1 MNRIGKFRL
10 CVAIA
15 VLVVGG
21 SSICNLLAEY
31 ERPAPFPIPIS
42 RNANAS
48 PMARIVS
55 AEQAAAIAPFRSDL
69 KAQHALA
76 LTNQSLAS
84 QGSLQS
90 NNNENAQSATRD
102 AIKLGPHGADMWLAL
117 ALLQAQ
123 RNIGDPQIAESLKMS
138 YFTGPNQKDLVPSRL
153 DIATV
158 TNVLSDSDLKELA
171 TGDVRA
177 ILLRYP
183 DQRQFL
189 IGDYFR
195 GSAVGKTFLE
205 ETVKSV
211 DPQFLDALRKM
222 N

>member
-1 MNRIGKFRL
+1 MNSVGKFRA
-10 CVAIA
+10 CVAISA
-15 VLVVGG
+15 LVIGG
-21 SSICNLLAEY
+21 SAICNIVAEY

-48 PMARIVS
+48 PMTTILS
-55 AEQAAAIAPFRSDL
+55 AERAAAIAPFRSDL
-69 KAQHALA
+69 RAQYALA

-84 QGSLQS
+84 QGSLQA
-90 NNNENAQSATRD
+90 NNNENAQSAVRS
-102 AIKLGPHGADMWLAL
+102 AIRLGPHNAAMWLAL

-123 RNIGDPQIAESLKMS
+123 TNIGDPQIAESLKMS
-138 YFTGPNQKDLVPSRL
+138 YFTGPNQKELIPSRL
-153 DIATV
+153 DIATASN
-158 TNVLSDSDLKELA
+158 TLSDPDLKELA
-171 TGDVRA
+171 GGDVRT

-189 IGDYFR
+189 IGDYRR
-195 GSAVGKTFLE
+195 GSAEGKTFLE

-211 DPQFLDALRKM
+211 DPQFLDTLRKT